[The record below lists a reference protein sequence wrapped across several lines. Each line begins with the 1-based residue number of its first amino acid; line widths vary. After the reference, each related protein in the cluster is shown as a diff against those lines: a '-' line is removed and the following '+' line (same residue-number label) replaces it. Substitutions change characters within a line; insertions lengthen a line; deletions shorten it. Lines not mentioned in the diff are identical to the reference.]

1 MAEIAGQQ
9 GAALTNELAQ
19 YLQNADGQVSSEE
32 LAGIINEY
40 LSGNDQL
47 NADGAAVASGI
58 YKRFNEFDQIT
69 GKVEVVTTGLWTGD
83 TGSLAEHHTG
93 SQAQSSS
100 GDYFYN
106 IFNTASNGEVQYA
119 IAYGHISGSGSVA
132 LSTNDNAKFPTKATY
147 MQYRSLLLGQEDSHF
162 TFASASGTGHNTED
176 FFVINVARARY
187 KEQLDAGNWSLK
199 VSGSRGAITLIDDSG
214 KKFSDTVGKS
224 GRVFDVV
231 SGSLNLGSSAEA
243 TIDSKYTSGSTDG
256 NNFSVGQGY
265 GVFYPDQG
273 IILLNPGAL
282 EAEIGFSAHT
292 GSAALNYSTTS
303 SLFTGVDA
311 DKKAHHWL
319 YAAIKNGADFEARRT
334 ENVSTS
340 HYFVRAN
347 NREFNFSNN
356 PTFVSGSDNAFAV
369 SSFKRDPR
377 VYITTIGLFNNANEM
392 LAVAKTSQPIA
403 KSFDKEILVKVKLD
417 F

>member
-19 YLQNADGQVSSEE
+19 YLQNADGDVSSEE

-40 LSGNDQL
+40 LSGGDQL
-47 NADGAAVASGI
+47 VTDGGAVGSGI
-58 YKRFNEFDQIT
+58 YKRFSEFDQIT
-69 GKVEVVTTGLWTGD
+69 GKVEIVTTGLWTGD

-93 SQAQSSS
+93 SQAQSASA
-100 GDYFYN
+100 DYFYN
-106 IFNTASNGEVQYA
+106 IYNTASNGEVQYA
-119 IAYGHISGSGSVA
+119 VAYGHISGSGSVA

-147 MQYRSLLLGQEDSHF
+147 MQYRSYLLGQEDSHF

-176 FFVINVARARY
+176 IFVINVARARY
-187 KEQLDAGNWSLK
+187 KESMDAGNWSLK
-199 VSGSRGAITLIDDSG
+199 LSGSRGAITLIDDSG
-214 KKFSDTVGKS
+214 KKFSDTVGKA

-243 TIDSKYTSGSTDG
+243 TIDQRYTSGSTDG
-256 NNFSVGQGY
+256 NSFSVGQGY
-265 GVFYPDQG
+265 GIFYPDQG
-273 IILLNPGAL
+273 IIVLNPGAL

-292 GSAALNYSTTS
+292 GSATLDYSTTS
-303 SLFTGVDA
+303 SLFNGVDA

-369 SSFKRDPR
+369 SSFKRDPK
-377 VYITTIGLFNNANEM
+377 VYITTIGLYNNANEM

-403 KSFDKEILVKVKLD
+403 KSFDKEVLVKVKLD